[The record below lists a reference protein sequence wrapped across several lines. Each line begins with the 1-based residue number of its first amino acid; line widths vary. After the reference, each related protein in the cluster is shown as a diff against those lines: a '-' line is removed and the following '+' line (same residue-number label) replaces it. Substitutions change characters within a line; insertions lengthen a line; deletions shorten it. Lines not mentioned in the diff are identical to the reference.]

1 MNTKKGVYIM
11 KTKKLVITAL
21 FIALSFLGANMKI
34 AGSIAFDSMPGFLG
48 TLMLGPLF
56 GALIGAV
63 GHFLSAATSGF
74 HLSLPVHLIIMVDMA
89 LTMYIFGVVY
99 KVIAKTNKY
108 AALIVASLVGVA
120 MNGPISVFM
129 LIPILGKGVMAML
142 PWLTLAAFLNILIAE
157 AVFKLLP
164 ERVKLWKSEKLGI

>member
-1 MNTKKGVYIM
+1 M

-48 TLMLGPLF
+48 TLMLGPVF

-63 GHFLSAATSGF
+63 GHFLSAATSDF
-74 HLSLPVHLIIMVDMA
+74 QLSLPVHLIIMADMA
-89 LTMYIFGVVY
+89 ATMYIFGVVY

-108 AALIVASLVGVA
+108 AALVVASLAGVVI
-120 MNGPISVFM
+120 NGPISVFM
-129 LIPILGKGVMAML
+129 LIPILGKGVLAML
-142 PWLTLAAFLNILIAE
+142 PVLTLAAFLNILIAE
-157 AVFKLLP
+157 AVFKMLP
-164 ERVKLWKSEKLGI
+164 ERVKLWKSEELGI

>member
-1 MNTKKGVYIM
+1 M

-48 TLMLGPLF
+48 TLMLGPVF
-56 GALIGAV
+56 GALIGAI

-74 HLSLPVHLIIMVDMA
+74 QLSLPVHLIIMADMA
-89 LTMYIFGVVY
+89 ITMYIFGVVY

-108 AALIVASLVGVA
+108 AALVVASLAGVVI
-120 MNGPISVFM
+120 NGPISVFM

-142 PWLTLAAFLNILIAE
+142 PVLTLAAFLNILIAE
-157 AVFKLLP
+157 AVFKMLP
-164 ERVKLWKSEKLGI
+164 ERVKLWKSEELGI